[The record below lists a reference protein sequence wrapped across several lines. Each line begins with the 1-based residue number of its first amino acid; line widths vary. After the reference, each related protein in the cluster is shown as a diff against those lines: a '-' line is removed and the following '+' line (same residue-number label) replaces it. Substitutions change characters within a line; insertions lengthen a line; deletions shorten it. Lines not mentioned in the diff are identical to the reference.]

1 MKKLLLLCFTII
13 PVLAFSQK
21 AKIEFEK
28 HPTTLGKSVRREVM
42 PFMILYLKT
51 QEPSL

>member
-28 HPTTLGKSVRREVM
+28 TSHNFGKISETGGNAVYDFV
-42 PFMILYLKT
+42 FKT